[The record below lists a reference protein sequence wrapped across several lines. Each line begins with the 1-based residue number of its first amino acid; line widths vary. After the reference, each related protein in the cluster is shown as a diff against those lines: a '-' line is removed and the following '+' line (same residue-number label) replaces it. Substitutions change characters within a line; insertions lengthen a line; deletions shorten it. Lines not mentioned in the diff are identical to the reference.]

1 VQIQTNFKAIGNWPV
16 GAATSILM
24 LLFFL
29 MCYGIMQFALW
40 TLKLDQIR
48 WS

>member
-1 VQIQTNFKAIGNWPV
+1 
-16 GAATSILM
+16 M

-29 MCYGIMQFALW
+29 MCYGIMQFALRA
-40 TLKLDQIR
+40 LKLDQIR